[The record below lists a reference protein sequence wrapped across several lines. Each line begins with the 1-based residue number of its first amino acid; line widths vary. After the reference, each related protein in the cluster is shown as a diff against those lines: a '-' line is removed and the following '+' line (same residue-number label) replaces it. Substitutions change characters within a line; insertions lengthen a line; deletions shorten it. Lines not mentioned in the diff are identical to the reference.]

1 MEIQLNLLRQSRT
14 ISKISA
20 YAHHYGPYDFNAH
33 PLAPLGTA
41 VEHHVKP
48 NTRASFGMRSLSGW
62 YVGVSLEHYWCHRN
76 WITDTKHVRIGNTV
90 FFKHKYLTM
99 PPITTAD
106 AILTATKDLTTALEG
121 DIPQSQYDKGMTEK
135 FIEVMN
141 AKAKTYQIDKI
152 LESRARNGAA
162 QAQRVAAAAN

>member
-14 ISKISA
+14 ISKVSA

-62 YVGVSLEHYWCHRN
+62 YIGVSLEHYRCHRN

-99 PPITTAD
+99 PTITTTNAV
-106 AILTATKDLTTALEG
+106 LTATKDLTTALEG
-121 DIPQSQYDKGMTEK
+121 DIPQSQYDKGMVNK
-135 FIEVMN
+135 FVEVMN

-152 LESRARNGAA
+152 LAHRAKN
-162 QAQRVAAAAN
+162 AAA